1 MVYETR
7 SHMGAVLMPFFMCRS
22 SRSLPR
28 ALQCESR
35 GSAGGQGSE
44 RDREEV
50 LYYIAIGLLVFQ
62 PNTCTTV
69 T

>member
-1 MVYETR
+1 MTR
-7 SHMGAVLMPFFMCRS
+7 SHERGLMPFFICHS

-50 LYYIAIGLLVFQ
+50 NEIIISQLGCCCFFCNRTLV
-62 PNTCTTV
+62 PP
-69 T
+69 